1 MRGQIRKRGKS
12 YSVVVFAGK
21 DTKGKKKYI
30 WETFRT
36 EGQAQKRLTELLHQ
50 IDNGTLARPKGTL
63 SEFTEQWL
71 RDYAKPNL
79 APTTYQGYEGIY
91 RSGIAPV
98 LGNILLKNL
107 GPNHIQ
113 EYIASKL
120 SSGLSNT
127 TVRHHITFLHS
138 ILETAVKWQL
148 LIRNPVDSVTMP
160 KIVKHEMKILD
171 EQEAERILLEVQDTK
186 YYPIFNLALYTGVR
200 QSELLALQ
208 WSDVDLLMAELSVS
222 KSSHWL
228 NTGEYII
235 KSTKTAKSNRRIA
248 LSPDTCIMLRQH
260 LENEMDKCSKSG
272 IKFTNDR
279 LLFCEWDGKPL
290 NPDTVTRHWKRII
303 ARLNYPHI
311 RFHDLRHTHASWMLK
326 KGISPKVIQERLGHA
341 TITTTL
347 DIYSHVTPGMQQD
360 AVKVFDKIL
369 DHRIARE

>member
-1 MRGQIRKRGKS
+1 
-12 YSVVVFAGK
+12 
-21 DTKGKKKYI
+21 
-30 WETFRT
+30 
-36 EGQAQKRLTELLHQ
+36 
-50 IDNGTLARPKGTL
+50 
-63 SEFTEQWL
+63 
-71 RDYAKPNL
+71 
-79 APTTYQGYEGIY
+79 
-91 RSGIAPV
+91 
-98 LGNILLKNL
+98 
-107 GPNHIQ
+107 
-113 EYIASKL
+113 
-120 SSGLSNT
+120 
-127 TVRHHITFLHS
+127 
-138 ILETAVKWQL
+138 
-148 LIRNPVDSVTMP
+148 MP
-160 KIVKHEMKILD
+160 KIVKHEMKILN
-171 EQEAERILLEVQDTK
+171 EPQAERILLEVQGTK

-235 KSTKTAKSNRRIA
+235 KNTKTAKSNRRIA

-272 IKFTNDR
+272 IKFTSDR
-279 LLFCEWDGKPL
+279 LLFCEYNGKPL
-290 NPDTVTRHWKRII
+290 NPDTITRHWKRII

-326 KGISPKVIQERLGHA
+326 KGVSPKVIQERLGHA
-341 TITTTL
+341 TISTTL